1 MRRYMKRT
9 MKYKED
15 LSAFGVRE
23 SRESG
28 CRSIWSIYNVYKQ
41 QTDRPTAG
49 PAGNREIYPWWEVE
63 ILTNFSFSS
72 FL

>member
-1 MRRYMKRT
+1 MKRT

-41 QTDRPTAG
+41 TDPPRD
-49 PAGNREIYPWWEVE
+49 REIYPWWEVE